1 MIIDVKYM
9 IYQIFPIT
17 QEKCYIHNIFITLSQ
32 QILNGRLLLIV
43 MGWQKSN
50 FSCKFKLKPI
60 VTYYL

>member
-17 QEKCYIHNIFITLSQ
+17 QEKCYVHNIFITFSQ

-43 MGWQKSN
+43 MGSQKSN
-50 FSCKFKLKPI
+50 LSCEFKLKPI
-60 VTYYL
+60 VIYCL